1 MQTLLHD
8 LRYAVRQLRKTPG
21 LTVLAVLSLTLGIG
35 ANTGIF
41 TIIESVL
48 LRPLPYEHADRLVF
62 IGPAGDKPG
71 FGSTSWLNYHDIA
84 ARSKLL
90 EYAAG
95 YSEDVS
101 VVEGKDGSQSVV
113 APRVT
118 ANLFSML
125 GAHPLLG
132 RTFAEAEGQI
142 SGPPVVLLSEGLWR
156 QTFGADRGIVGKA
169 VKIGG
174 TPHTVIGVMP
184 ESFHFPEGMGPDLRK
199 GVWLPVQ
206 PTGEMLTER
215 GYHFFN
221 VVADLR
227 PGVSITQ
234 AQQELDAIAAHIPRK
249 DSNDVIGFRATPYQ
263 EVLTGPVRP
272 VLYGLFGALS
282 LVLLIACA
290 NVSNLLIARCLGRQQ
305 EFAVRAALGGGRWRL
320 ARQMLS
326 EGILLSLIGCGAGVI
341 LASVAMIAVS
351 KLPEGTIPRAD
362 SIAIHW
368 TVALVLAAIAIVVTA
383 LSSLLPAL
391 LVARTNPQAA
401 LQSASRG
408 LGSHSVSGKLSGGLV
423 AGEVALSTLLLVG
436 TGLLFHTLW
445 NLEKSQLG
453 FDAARVTTFTAMPAD
468 AAGFSGMAVSDA
480 GGNAP
485 VSVATLTYQPV
496 LDRIRQ
502 GPGIESAALITSP
515 PLSGF
520 DMGTSFEIVG
530 QAKDPAN
537 KPEARISAV
546 SGDYARTMGTPV
558 LRGRMIGD
566 GDTETTPF
574 VAVINQAFARK
585 YFMGKDPLQK
595 QIDLGGKHTGMIT
608 PYSIVGVLADQVDSN
623 VGGPV
628 RPFILLSQHQ
638 IPTTS
643 LFYQALLKTVVSFVV
658 KTRGEV
664 PVAAEMRSVFH
675 QTAPGLAVEDFQT
688 MEEAVQKNT
697 FSQKLGLYLM
707 GSFAGLAVA
716 MVVAGLYGV
725 LSQLVSYRRRE
736 IGVRMA
742 LGATRRSVAQLILRQ
757 GSMVIGTGLGVGLLL
772 AVATG
777 RWVKSFLYQVQP
789 LDVLT
794 YVSVVVALSTI
805 GLIAALLPARKAA
818 SIEPMQAL
826 RED

>member
-1 MQTLLHD
+1 MQTLLND
-8 LRYAVRQLRKTPG
+8 LRYALRQLRKTPG
-21 LTVLAVLSLTLGIG
+21 LTLLAVLSLTLGIG
-35 ANTGIF
+35 ANTAIF

-48 LRPLPYEHADRLVF
+48 LRPLPYAHADRLVF
-62 IGPAGDKPG
+62 IGPPADKPG
-71 FGSTSWLNYHDIA
+71 SEATSWLNYRDIA
-84 ARSKLL
+84 AQSKLL

-118 ANLFSML
+118 TNLFSML
-125 GAHPLLG
+125 GARPLLG
-132 RTFAEAEGQI
+132 RTFTDAEGQT

-156 QTFGADRGIVGKA
+156 QTFGADRGIVGKQ

-184 ESFHFPEGMGPDLRK
+184 TSFHFPEGMGPDLQK

-206 PTGEMLTER
+206 PSGEMLKDR

-227 PGVSITQ
+227 PGVSMVQ
-234 AQQELDAIAAHIPRK
+234 AQQELDAIGAHIPAK
-249 DSNDVIGFRATPYQ
+249 DNGDVLRFRATPYQ

-272 VLYGLFGALS
+272 VLYGLFGALA
-282 LVLLIACA
+282 LVLMIACA

-320 ARQMLS
+320 ARQMLC
-326 EGILLSLIGCGAGVI
+326 EGLLLSLIGCGAGVM
-341 LASVAMIAVS
+341 LARAAVIAVS

-368 TVALVLAAIAIVVTA
+368 TVVLVLAAIAIVVTA

-391 LVARTNPQAA
+391 VVARSNPQAA

-408 LGSHSVSGKLSGGLV
+408 LGSHSVSGKLSRGLV
-423 AGEVALSTLLLVG
+423 AGEVALS
-436 TGLLFHTLW
+436 
-445 NLEKSQLG
+445 
-453 FDAARVTTFTAMPAD
+453 TFTAMPAD
-468 AAGFSGMAVSDA
+468 AAGFSGMTVSEV
-480 GGNAP
+480 GGNTP
-485 VSVATLTYQPV
+485 PSVATLTYQPV
-496 LDRIRQ
+496 LDRMREV
-502 GPGIESAALITSP
+502 PGIESAALITAP
-515 PLSGF
+515 PLSGI
-520 DMGTSFEIVG
+520 DMNTSFEIRG

-537 KPEARISAV
+537 EPHARISAV

-558 LRGRMIGD
+558 LRGRMISDADSG
-566 GDTETTPF
+566 TTPF
-574 VAVINQAFARK
+574 VAVINQAFASK
-585 YFMGKDPLQK
+585 YFAAQDPLQK
-595 QIDLGGKHTGMIT
+595 QIDLGGKNTGMLA

-623 VGGPV
+623 VGGAV

-658 KTRGEV
+658 RTRGEI

-675 QTAPGLAVEDFQT
+675 QVAPGLAVEDFQT
-688 MEEAVQKNT
+688 LEEAVQQNT
-697 FSQKLGLYLM
+697 FSQKLGLYLV

-716 MVVAGLYGV
+716 MVIAGLYGV
-725 LSQLVSYRRRE
+725 LSQLVNYRRRE
-736 IGVRMA
+736 IGIRMA

-757 GSMVIGTGLGVGLLL
+757 GSIVIGVGLGAGLL
-772 AVATG
+772 LGKKLSVPGAATG
-777 RWVKSFLYQVQP
+777 CV
-789 LDVLT
+789 DVCVGRRSAIDHRT
-794 YVSVVVALSTI
+794 HRCSAPR
-805 GLIAALLPARKAA
+805 A
-818 SIEPMQAL
+818 
-826 RED
+826 